1 MSSNSIPPTLRD
13 LLTKLEFLSMIEQG
27 MKPCVGDMTFV
38 DGSSWYGAVTRALKG
53 EGKRGL
59 MMYLNQIVEQS
70 IEAINEYRETSYLP
84 FIVHALASAKRGIEN
99 LEKAY
104 QNQPDMISQIRVC
117 VTNIK
122 IQLEE
127 NKELLRKRYSHLQK
141 NPDSSR
147 KSGEN
152 TAKDVLTSK
161 KSLSIKST
169 PPL

>member
-1 MSSNSIPPTLRD
+1 
-13 LLTKLEFLSMIEQG
+13 
-27 MKPCVGDMTFV
+27 
-38 DGSSWYGAVTRALKG
+38 
-53 EGKRGL
+53 

-127 NKELLRKRYSHLQK
+127 NKELLRHRYAHLQK
-141 NPDSSR
+141 NSDVPR
-147 KSGEN
+147 KSHEGI
-152 TAKDVLTSK
+152 AKDLAAPK
-161 KSLSIKST
+161 KSLSLKSG
-169 PPL
+169 LAS